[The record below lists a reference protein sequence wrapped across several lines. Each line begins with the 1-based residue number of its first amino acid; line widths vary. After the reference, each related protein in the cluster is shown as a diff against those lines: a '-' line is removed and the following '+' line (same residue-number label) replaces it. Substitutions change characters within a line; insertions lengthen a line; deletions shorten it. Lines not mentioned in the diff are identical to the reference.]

1 MFVSLSKTRCFGC
14 SHISL
19 GFAGLKFL
27 PPSRSIP
34 QILDTMQPCLRRRPV
49 PTSARNSRVVCAY
62 IIFEEKRHEAGYCWN
77 RLVTPVCRWESLAPI
92 VPYDSIIHYYKP
104 NWTYTCLCSC
114 VPTPSFTQT
123 IATNASTFGLV
134 RSYPQKVIFSFKIV
148 WLLYADCSIR
158 YTTSSTPHERIAIED
173 VPGLWFAWRGGALI
187 KWNIRFW
194 KLIFYYCIEV

>member
-1 MFVSLSKTRCFGC
+1 MK
-14 SHISL
+14 
-19 GFAGLKFL
+19 
-27 PPSRSIP
+27 
-34 QILDTMQPCLRRRPV
+34 PV
-49 PTSARNSRVVCAY
+49 IA
-62 IIFEEKRHEAGYCWN
+62 WN

-104 NWTYTCLCSC
+104 NRTYTCLCSC

-194 KLIFYYCIEV
+194 KLIFYLYRSLNIDPCVSSTFLQPSKIPVNFLRSPANLATMSYASCNRNLSALGSIKINDRSVHLGFPARTENRLL